1 LTRMQEEPESRPRAD
16 PPAGLFASMRRML
29 ETLLAITQTRL
40 ELVTTEIEEE
50 LHRVAEI
57 LLWTFVVVFFAGLTV
72 LMLAFLVVVAFWEDH
87 RLLAAS
93 LTALGFVAVT
103 GIALLVVRAKA
114 RARPKLLEGTIEEIK
129 RDREALGGHH

>member
-1 LTRMQEEPESRPRAD
+1 MDEEPGLPRAD
-16 PPAGLFASMRRML
+16 AVMGLFGSVRRML

-57 LLWTFVVVFFAGLTV
+57 LLWMFVVVFFGGLAV
-72 LMLAFLVVVAFWEDH
+72 LMLAFVVVIAFWEDH

-93 LTALGFVAVT
+93 LTTLGFVAVT
-103 GIALLVVRAKA
+103 GVAWLVVRAKV
-114 RARPKLLEGTIEEIK
+114 RARPKLLEATIEEIK
-129 RDREALGGHH
+129 HDREALGGVR

>member
-1 LTRMQEEPESRPRAD
+1 
-16 PPAGLFASMRRML
+16 
-29 ETLLAITQTRL
+29 
-40 ELVTTEIEEE
+40 
-50 LHRVAEI
+50 
-57 LLWTFVVVFFAGLTV
+57 
-72 LMLAFLVVVAFWEDH
+72 VAFWEDH

>member
-1 LTRMQEEPESRPRAD
+1 
-16 PPAGLFASMRRML
+16 ML

-57 LLWTFVVVFFAGLTV
+57 LLWMFVVVFFGGLAV
-72 LMLAFLVVVAFWEDH
+72 LMLAFVVVIAFWEDH

-93 LTALGFVAVT
+93 LTTLGFVAVT
-103 GIALLVVRAKA
+103 GVAWLVVRAKV
-114 RARPKLLEGTIEEIK
+114 RARPKLLEATIEEIK
-129 RDREALGGHH
+129 HDREALGGVR